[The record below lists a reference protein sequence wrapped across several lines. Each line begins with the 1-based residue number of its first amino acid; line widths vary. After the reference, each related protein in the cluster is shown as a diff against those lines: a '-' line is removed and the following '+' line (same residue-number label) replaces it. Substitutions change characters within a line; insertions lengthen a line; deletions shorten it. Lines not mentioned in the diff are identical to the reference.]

1 MGDKVRFI
9 PRVETDEQV
18 ASIMQQADCGVF
30 PSHAEGW
37 NLEAL
42 EMMACGKEVIV
53 ADYSAHTEFCTKE
66 NAILVPI
73 KEVETARDG
82 VWFFGQGNW
91 AALDNAALG
100 GIIEGMKGVHQRKQ
114 SGKLAINDA
123 GVQTSHLFTWKNTAE
138 TIVKNLQ

>member
-1 MGDKVRFI
+1 LI

-18 ASIMQQADCGVF
+18 ANIMQQADCGVF

-53 ADYSAHTEFCTKE
+53 TDYSAHTEFCTKE
-66 NAILVPI
+66 NAMLVPI
-73 KEVETARDG
+73 NSVEKAQDG

-91 AALDNAALG
+91 ATLDKVAERR
-100 GIIEGMKGVHQRKQ
+100 IIEGMAEVHAWKQ
-114 SGKLAINDA
+114 AGKLTSNEA
-123 GVQTSHLFTWKNTAE
+123 GIQTANHFTWKNTAE
-138 TIVKNLQ
+138 TIVRNLE